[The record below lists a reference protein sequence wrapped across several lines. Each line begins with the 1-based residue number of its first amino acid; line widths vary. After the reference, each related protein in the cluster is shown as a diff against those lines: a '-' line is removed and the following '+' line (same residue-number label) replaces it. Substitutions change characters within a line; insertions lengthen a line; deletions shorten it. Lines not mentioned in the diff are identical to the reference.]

1 VATATLKTGVRVPDT
16 PEATM
21 MPLTHSLPLVEA
33 IAGKAVIARL
43 ASAIPAASSAPVTW
57 PSPAWTL
64 TCLAGNPGMPGLEPW
79 PEPGNHVTW
88 TGIGALFGQNP
99 PIQTGTT
106 GSLGR
111 RMDRCALAPRLLR
124 S

>member
-1 VATATLKTGVRVPDT
+1 
-16 PEATM
+16 M
-21 MPLTHSLPLVEA
+21 MPLTLSLPLVEA
-33 IAGKAVIARL
+33 AAGKAVVARL

-57 PSPAWTL
+57 CSPACTL
-64 TCLAGNPGMPGLEPW
+64 ACLAGNPGMPGLKPW
-79 PEPGNHVTW
+79 PEPGNHVTS

-99 PIQTGTT
+99 PIQTGTA

-111 RMDRCALAPRLLR
+111 RMDRCTSAPRLLR